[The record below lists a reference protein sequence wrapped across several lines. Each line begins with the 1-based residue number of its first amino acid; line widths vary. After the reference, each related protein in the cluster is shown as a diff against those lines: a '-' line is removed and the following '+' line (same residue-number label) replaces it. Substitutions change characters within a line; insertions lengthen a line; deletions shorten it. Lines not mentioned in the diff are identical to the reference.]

1 MIDPGEVCTFIHD
14 THGNV
19 ISATSLVQL
28 TPNPADVCS
37 NLQFKTCYIFDSGA
51 PTIWDG
57 IILGNEM
64 SVPGDF
70 TFDSIDKIEVDGTD
84 YTNNFP
90 NPTFPL
96 DLSVLTSIAPD
107 PDTGAEI
114 CVTYTYSVQNSE
126 GDFRNI
132 SSLKVPSGESGCVKS
147 QDYNVAADFSVEGS
161 RMEVTAGGTPDLIN
175 TCETLE
181 FTIEIGGFRTL
192 YDATITLDTENNYI
206 YESTVS
212 FSDIKDAAGNDITTI
227 FEPTD
232 NGDGTYTWDFRTH
245 ATNGDILPQ
254 GTITFKMQHS
264 CDPNR
269 IEWSE
274 TGAYNNKCEDG
285 NDGEGTNDPQKRTA
299 QRSTDAPLKILDG
312 EPTLHLTPPKVFSIT
327 PYPKQTI
334 TIVNGGSGPLYNVA
348 LTVSLDLDLIYLS
361 SSVPSG
367 SSGPD
372 SIDVPDSHTVVLH
385 YDKIASGD
393 AESLDMVLKLIGCT
407 QLNINASLTWCDPDP
422 NKSCDNV
429 AQTSVVTLP
438 NSQVLVVNH
447 TGDKLDYCNDQPA
460 TFNIKM
466 QNSAQAD
473 AYNTR
478 IVELLPPGVT
488 YDSTT
493 VFSHVNGYGNL
504 SNPPTITTSTIGSG
518 STAREE
524 ITWDFSSVLPLNN
537 NSPQAPAM
545 APSSVL
551 DVIFQVQIADC
562 DAAADFAA
570 SNKEASATA
579 IFDPPCNFEGTHP
592 ATVSTAKILATT
604 PFRPRVTIRKEGIN
618 LTKGSAWSEIKVLA
632 DPGDMIA
639 WRITYISNGDYLAKA
654 VEIKDDLPGNVTY
667 LAGSG
672 KLDGTSGLPNDWFSA
687 GYDLS
692 DMLPGTSHTVY
703 YETEIKA
710 PGGCTTIPT
719 ENIAHAKFGCCSSP
733 AMQEISDQ
741 VSLYTSPDFHD
752 ADGTIQISHANWTK
766 CGGEVIV
773 TITNSGGTA
782 TNDKIVVTLDSHYI
796 ADSTGPCS
804 TTSSDSSHSG
814 LLCPTLSGDTITWNH
829 SEIDYVAPSETIT
842 IRFWAKTANTG
853 DCSGSIGNITNKVDF
868 DYLNAC
874 SSVIK
879 TVSDEDTFTPPQPNL
894 AISIAPTQQ
903 IVNEGDPATWT
914 ITLTNSGNAA
924 AENLVLTDILGD
936 GFSSPSDTQ
945 NGSWVGNTVTW
956 NPGPI
961 AAGGSWQATV
971 TATAN
976 SGSLSNHA
984 NVVGKCQNHTDTDT
998 CTYVDKDAD
1007 AYVAAFS
1014 LDKSVTPTIANVGEL
1029 LTYRVTAV
1037 FSNTDTFQNAK
1048 VIDSLPPW
1056 VEYVASQPFPGG
1068 NNDLLAGTVV
1078 VSGSPDATGQK
1089 LTWSPA
1095 DFTGKK
1101 RFDYEITARILN
1113 QPANISGTV
1122 LTNDAT
1128 TTFDILFADGSTSTG
1143 FTLSRQAQTTVTE
1156 PELDITK
1163 SISPNTGLQA
1173 GDTVTITLVATN
1185 NGDGPA
1191 YNVSVH
1197 DLINDNNARSNSIPD
1212 GVVDGSDVI
1221 VYDCA
1226 AIAEV
1231 TTPADFGY
1239 SVSGTAPA
1247 CQVDY
1252 KITGD
1257 NAISA
1262 GGSRTFSF
1270 TVNIA
1275 ATMVTASNFINRALT
1290 NGWSLKPSDTESLN
1304 PTYDRE
1310 TKDDAED
1317 SIVSEK
1323 VTDAKSLTA
1332 TSEPGTPNNKIAIG
1346 EVAEYRLEFT
1356 FPAGATRTV
1365 TLRDRI
1371 PLGLGYI
1378 TGSAT
1383 LDRDD
1388 SNITTATD
1396 PGGINSNTPGTPAA
1410 VTLTQ
1415 STNKRLLSLSLG
1427 EVTNN
1432 RGKAAHLILHLK
1444 CVVRNSSGNNAGR
1457 RLTDQ
1462 IQMSWF
1468 DAANTRYTNSGNR
1481 VTVQVIKPVPA
1492 ITKTAAPTS
1501 VEGGD
1506 TITFTIE
1513 LCNNATGNSS
1523 ASAFDWLFRDDLPAD
1538 YENPQITNIDAGTT
1552 GANVT
1557 AAFTGNLLEGTI
1569 DQLDPGECVTITY
1582 TADVRADVGF
1592 GQVINNTA
1600 EFMTTSLPGDHGTND
1615 ATPGNPGD
1623 VTGER
1628 TGTGNINDFSGADS
1642 AHVNTNIPNI
1652 GKSIITPQTWYPIG
1666 DVETFELTLGIPA
1679 GGTSNLIVTDTLPTG
1694 LIYVSGTESVTPPP
1708 GFTSTNP
1715 PTFSWDAT
1723 TRKLEWDFGDITQSP
1738 AADLTITYD
1747 VKIENILANQDSTNL
1762 TNSAILTYGTNQSTG
1777 PVTQTV
1783 TVGEPDLYMEKTP
1796 RTTPVDLQEGDS
1808 LRYRVEIWNNGHTT
1822 AYQMDWH
1829 DVLPNSGPDNG
1840 LYQITSPAL
1849 TIVSGNI
1856 YKNGTTTQITSAD
1869 LIISTTNGTDDTI
1882 ALPAFEMAAGSHFYI
1897 EFDCELMSL
1906 VVAGET
1912 LTNTTAATYASLVS
1926 GDNTTGVRDCATPPC
1941 DDDTSG
1947 VLNNYGESASHDFK
1961 VKAEISIVK
1970 TLVGGTDQFT
1980 IGEEFAYNLR
1990 TWVIEGVSPDVE
2002 VHDDIPAGLTLQ
2014 SHQISTPGI
2023 GIISF
2028 SNPAYDTLAGNVEF
2042 DFGDVTNAVNGN
2054 RTEDHFDVELTV
2066 KADNIAANQDGVTI
2080 TNNAFVR
2087 WGAGSDENSQNVEI
2101 IIIEPLLEVSK
2112 TVSPS
2117 IQARGD
2123 LVTYTVNS
2131 QHTAGSTSDAYDLLI
2146 KDTLPAGLI
2155 FISATETNLGSG
2167 QNLEFRKAS
2176 LLQGEHWQFTY
2187 IVRVDVNATPGT
2199 LENSLELDW
2208 SSLAGADGSVHSGRN
2223 GIDCGQATPLNDYCD
2238 TDKAQLLVV
2247 APEVDLQKTV
2257 YLGHDSGASQPG
2269 SELISGVNG
2278 KEITYCFTVTNT
2290 GDTYLNSFT
2299 IADSDLGIT
2308 ETDLTLLSGSTPL
2321 APAGVLVY
2329 YYDSTINGDLINT
2342 AGVEATPTD
2351 AAGAPLTGASKVSDT
2366 DTAQVDE
2373 IAPQIALAKT
2383 VYPGHDSGASYPGS
2397 ELAVGGN
2404 GASVTYCFTVTNTG
2418 DTYLNGIT
2426 IDDSDLGIN
2435 ITSLTLISGN
2445 QPLAP
2450 AGILVY
2456 YYEST
2461 ITKDLT
2467 NTATTNG
2474 NPTDAGGVDLPD
2486 VTNPTATDTAQVALA
2501 QPGINIDKTVYRNHD
2516 GGASCPGSELVTGI
2530 NGAQVTYCFTVTNTG
2545 DTYLNDITID
2555 DSDLG
2560 ININNLT
2567 LISGSQPL
2575 APAGTLVYYYDSTI
2589 TKDLINTAT
2598 ASGNPTDASGI
2609 DLPGATDPTDT
2620 DTAQVDQV
2628 GPGIDIQKTVYL
2640 GHNGGTSCPGG
2651 ELVTDIN
2658 GAQVTYCFVVT
2669 NTGDT
2674 YLTDVILVDASLSL
2688 NVTLAP
2694 GPIAPNATVSYHY
2707 ETTISGDLT
2716 NTATTT
2722 GHPSDSQG
2730 NIFPGLPDPTASDTA
2745 AVDEI
2750 APGIEIQK
2758 TVYLGHDG
2766 GASCPGIELV
2776 TGINGAQITY
2786 CFVVTNTGG
2795 TYLNDVTLKDTLL
2808 GLDVTLT
2815 TVPLAP
2821 NGTLSYH
2828 FEAVINGDQTNTA
2841 ATTGHPTDAQGNI
2854 LPGLPNPTASDTAAV
2869 DEVVDGIDIQKTVYL
2884 GHDGGSS
2891 CASAIEHVIGGSGAA
2906 VTYCFT
2912 VTNTGT
2918 TYLNN
2923 ITIDD
2928 ADLGTSI
2935 ANLNWVSG
2943 SQPLA
2948 PGANLVY
2955 YYESTITKD
2964 LTNTAR
2970 TVGKPSDSSGQI
2982 LPGVPEPSAVD
2993 TAQVEIAIP
3002 GLTLAKTI
3010 YQGHNNG
3017 SSCPGVDELYAVL
3030 RSDITYCFRVTNT
3043 GNTFLD
3049 KITLSDPLLGITVAD
3064 MTLLSGT
3071 LPLAPGADLAYY
3083 YETTALGN
3091 LDNTAEA
3098 CGTPTDAFG
3107 VEVPGTSAP
3116 CASATATLYI
3126 DNTCIPTLNEWGIII
3141 FVLLTSLTSI
3151 YFIRRR
3157 KIM

>member
-1 MIDPGEVCTFIHD
+1 MEQNKIHKLIRILIIICFLSLSWASVSIAALQLAFTQEALSLSIGEEGTWEVTATNPDPAAVNNATLTVTLMPDFTVTDPGGGTESAGPPHTLTWAGINLPANGGLRVVSYKARPNCGANSKEPMAAVITYGSGLSDTADSKSIKVETPVVSVSLVDANGNTVADASIGDVITWTLTIDNTGNGNVAAGADIKLDASLNSFTISSPTGHALPGSIIPGTPIIWNSGLINAHVYAEYTIDLTVTVCSRDDEDNGVEVNWSDGNGTPCLSSPIIANASINLKINEPKISIDVTDPGPLGYCPGSKTTAQIKITNSGTGPAENFLLMMDNWPATWQVTPITPGLTFDDNINIFEIADIPAGDSLTFEFDIEPGSGCPVTDSATLLFLPFYTNQCGKIYGTTYYTPVVGPQTWTMAIPAPPTFTVVKIGPSDADVGETGLTYTIRTTYTGPDLASPYATDIIDHYPPEFDLTNDGGGSVDSSQHTITWPAQFQNSGDFIEHTIVMDVPNDPCLGFHSYCNRATVSSVPDDCQGCPGVIDPGEVCTFIHD

-1068 NNDLLAGTVV
+1068 N
-1078 VSGSPDATGQK
+1078 
-1089 LTWSPA
+1089 
-1095 DFTGKK
+1095 
-1101 RFDYEITARILN
+1101 
-1113 QPANISGTV
+1113 
-1122 LTNDAT
+1122 
-1128 TTFDILFADGSTSTG
+1128 
-1143 FTLSRQAQTTVTE
+1143 
-1156 PELDITK
+1156 
-1163 SISPNTGLQA
+1163 
-1173 GDTVTITLVATN
+1173 
-1185 NGDGPA
+1185 
-1191 YNVSVH
+1191 
-1197 DLINDNNARSNSIPD
+1197 
-1212 GVVDGSDVI
+1212 
-1221 VYDCA
+1221 
-1226 AIAEV
+1226 
-1231 TTPADFGY
+1231 
-1239 SVSGTAPA
+1239 
-1247 CQVDY
+1247 
-1252 KITGD
+1252 
-1257 NAISA
+1257 
-1262 GGSRTFSF
+1262 
-1270 TVNIA
+1270 
-1275 ATMVTASNFINRALT
+1275 
-1290 NGWSLKPSDTESLN
+1290 
-1304 PTYDRE
+1304 
-1310 TKDDAED
+1310 
-1317 SIVSEK
+1317 
-1323 VTDAKSLTA
+1323 
-1332 TSEPGTPNNKIAIG
+1332 
-1346 EVAEYRLEFT
+1346 
-1356 FPAGATRTV
+1356 
-1365 TLRDRI
+1365 
-1371 PLGLGYI
+1371 
-1378 TGSAT
+1378 
-1383 LDRDD
+1383 
-1388 SNITTATD
+1388 
-1396 PGGINSNTPGTPAA
+1396 
-1410 VTLTQ
+1410 
-1415 STNKRLLSLSLG
+1415 
-1427 EVTNN
+1427 
-1432 RGKAAHLILHLK
+1432 
-1444 CVVRNSSGNNAGR
+1444 
-1457 RLTDQ
+1457 
-1462 IQMSWF
+1462 
-1468 DAANTRYTNSGNR
+1468 
-1481 VTVQVIKPVPA
+1481 
-1492 ITKTAAPTS
+1492 
-1501 VEGGD
+1501 
-1506 TITFTIE
+1506 
-1513 LCNNATGNSS
+1513 
-1523 ASAFDWLFRDDLPAD
+1523 
-1538 YENPQITNIDAGTT
+1538 
-1552 GANVT
+1552 
-1557 AAFTGNLLEGTI
+1557 
-1569 DQLDPGECVTITY
+1569 
-1582 TADVRADVGF
+1582 
-1592 GQVINNTA
+1592 
-1600 EFMTTSLPGDHGTND
+1600 
-1615 ATPGNPGD
+1615 
-1623 VTGER
+1623 
-1628 TGTGNINDFSGADS
+1628 
-1642 AHVNTNIPNI
+1642 
-1652 GKSIITPQTWYPIG
+1652 
-1666 DVETFELTLGIPA
+1666 
-1679 GGTSNLIVTDTLPTG
+1679 
-1694 LIYVSGTESVTPPP
+1694 
-1708 GFTSTNP
+1708 
-1715 PTFSWDAT
+1715 
-1723 TRKLEWDFGDITQSP
+1723 
-1738 AADLTITYD
+1738 
-1747 VKIENILANQDSTNL
+1747 
-1762 TNSAILTYGTNQSTG
+1762 
-1777 PVTQTV
+1777 
-1783 TVGEPDLYMEKTP
+1783 
-1796 RTTPVDLQEGDS
+1796 
-1808 LRYRVEIWNNGHTT
+1808 
-1822 AYQMDWH
+1822 
-1829 DVLPNSGPDNG
+1829 
-1840 LYQITSPAL
+1840 
-1849 TIVSGNI
+1849 
-1856 YKNGTTTQITSAD
+1856 
-1869 LIISTTNGTDDTI
+1869 
-1882 ALPAFEMAAGSHFYI
+1882 
-1897 EFDCELMSL
+1897 
-1906 VVAGET
+1906 
-1912 LTNTTAATYASLVS
+1912 
-1926 GDNTTGVRDCATPPC
+1926 
-1941 DDDTSG
+1941 
-1947 VLNNYGESASHDFK
+1947 
-1961 VKAEISIVK
+1961 
-1970 TLVGGTDQFT
+1970 
-1980 IGEEFAYNLR
+1980 
-1990 TWVIEGVSPDVE
+1990 
-2002 VHDDIPAGLTLQ
+2002 
-2014 SHQISTPGI
+2014 
-2023 GIISF
+2023 
-2028 SNPAYDTLAGNVEF
+2028 
-2042 DFGDVTNAVNGN
+2042 
-2054 RTEDHFDVELTV
+2054 
-2066 KADNIAANQDGVTI
+2066 
-2080 TNNAFVR
+2080 
-2087 WGAGSDENSQNVEI
+2087 
-2101 IIIEPLLEVSK
+2101 
-2112 TVSPS
+2112 
-2117 IQARGD
+2117 
-2123 LVTYTVNS
+2123 
-2131 QHTAGSTSDAYDLLI
+2131 
-2146 KDTLPAGLI
+2146 
-2155 FISATETNLGSG
+2155 
-2167 QNLEFRKAS
+2167 
-2176 LLQGEHWQFTY
+2176 
-2187 IVRVDVNATPGT
+2187 
-2199 LENSLELDW
+2199 
-2208 SSLAGADGSVHSGRN
+2208 
-2223 GIDCGQATPLNDYCD
+2223 
-2238 TDKAQLLVV
+2238 
-2247 APEVDLQKTV
+2247 
-2257 YLGHDSGASQPG
+2257 
-2269 SELISGVNG
+2269 
-2278 KEITYCFTVTNT
+2278 
-2290 GDTYLNSFT
+2290 
-2299 IADSDLGIT
+2299 
-2308 ETDLTLLSGSTPL
+2308 
-2321 APAGVLVY
+2321 
-2329 YYDSTINGDLINT
+2329 
-2342 AGVEATPTD
+2342 
-2351 AAGAPLTGASKVSDT
+2351 
-2366 DTAQVDE
+2366 
-2373 IAPQIALAKT
+2373 
-2383 VYPGHDSGASYPGS
+2383 
-2397 ELAVGGN
+2397 
-2404 GASVTYCFTVTNTG
+2404 
-2418 DTYLNGIT
+2418 
-2426 IDDSDLGIN
+2426 
-2435 ITSLTLISGN
+2435 
-2445 QPLAP
+2445 
-2450 AGILVY
+2450 
-2456 YYEST
+2456 
-2461 ITKDLT
+2461 
-2467 NTATTNG
+2467 
-2474 NPTDAGGVDLPD
+2474 
-2486 VTNPTATDTAQVALA
+2486 
-2501 QPGINIDKTVYRNHD
+2501 
-2516 GGASCPGSELVTGI
+2516 
-2530 NGAQVTYCFTVTNTG
+2530 
-2545 DTYLNDITID
+2545 
-2555 DSDLG
+2555 
-2560 ININNLT
+2560 
-2567 LISGSQPL
+2567 
-2575 APAGTLVYYYDSTI
+2575 
-2589 TKDLINTAT
+2589 
-2598 ASGNPTDASGI
+2598 
-2609 DLPGATDPTDT
+2609 
-2620 DTAQVDQV
+2620 
-2628 GPGIDIQKTVYL
+2628 
-2640 GHNGGTSCPGG
+2640 
-2651 ELVTDIN
+2651 
-2658 GAQVTYCFVVT
+2658 
-2669 NTGDT
+2669 
-2674 YLTDVILVDASLSL
+2674 
-2688 NVTLAP
+2688 
-2694 GPIAPNATVSYHY
+2694 
-2707 ETTISGDLT
+2707 
-2716 NTATTT
+2716 
-2722 GHPSDSQG
+2722 
-2730 NIFPGLPDPTASDTA
+2730 
-2745 AVDEI
+2745 
-2750 APGIEIQK
+2750 
-2758 TVYLGHDG
+2758 
-2766 GASCPGIELV
+2766 
-2776 TGINGAQITY
+2776 
-2786 CFVVTNTGG
+2786 
-2795 TYLNDVTLKDTLL
+2795 
-2808 GLDVTLT
+2808 
-2815 TVPLAP
+2815 
-2821 NGTLSYH
+2821 
-2828 FEAVINGDQTNTA
+2828 
-2841 ATTGHPTDAQGNI
+2841 
-2854 LPGLPNPTASDTAAV
+2854 
-2869 DEVVDGIDIQKTVYL
+2869 
-2884 GHDGGSS
+2884 
-2891 CASAIEHVIGGSGAA
+2891 
-2906 VTYCFT
+2906 
-2912 VTNTGT
+2912 
-2918 TYLNN
+2918 
-2923 ITIDD
+2923 
-2928 ADLGTSI
+2928 
-2935 ANLNWVSG
+2935 
-2943 SQPLA
+2943 
-2948 PGANLVY
+2948 
-2955 YYESTITKD
+2955 
-2964 LTNTAR
+2964 
-2970 TVGKPSDSSGQI
+2970 
-2982 LPGVPEPSAVD
+2982 
-2993 TAQVEIAIP
+2993 
-3002 GLTLAKTI
+3002 
-3010 YQGHNNG
+3010 
-3017 SSCPGVDELYAVL
+3017 
-3030 RSDITYCFRVTNT
+3030 
-3043 GNTFLD
+3043 
-3049 KITLSDPLLGITVAD
+3049 
-3064 MTLLSGT
+3064 
-3071 LPLAPGADLAYY
+3071 
-3083 YETTALGN
+3083 
-3091 LDNTAEA
+3091 
-3098 CGTPTDAFG
+3098 
-3107 VEVPGTSAP
+3107 
-3116 CASATATLYI
+3116 
-3126 DNTCIPTLNEWGIII
+3126 
-3141 FVLLTSLTSI
+3141 
-3151 YFIRRR
+3151 
-3157 KIM
+3157 